1 MSGHEKGRPSQ
12 LLPSLPMAKLLDE
25 IKLLACTY
33 VLQAV
38 YFKTCGDFLIYPQDW
53 FFKTGFRPS
62 AKKSKVKKDRPSW
75 LCVYFF
81 YPYGKATGC
90 N

>member
-12 LLPSLPMAKLLDE
+12 LLRSLPMAKLLDE
-25 IKLLACTY
+25 IKLLPCTCSLGCI
-33 VLQAV
+33 LQ
-38 YFKTCGDFLIYPQDW
+38 TCGDYPQDR

-62 AKKSKVKKDRPSW
+62 AKKSEVKKDRPSW
-75 LCVYFF
+75 LRVYFF